1 LRRLAQNT
9 RYSILV
15 RIGVFQQGTKPAYQS
30 KMTVD
35 NVLEAV
41 RFGMQRE
48 FNKQVEKMAIGGT
61 PVTNETVVESA
72 VEVV

>member
-1 LRRLAQNT
+1 
-9 RYSILV
+9 
-15 RIGVFQQGTKPAYQS
+15 
-30 KMTVD
+30 MTVD